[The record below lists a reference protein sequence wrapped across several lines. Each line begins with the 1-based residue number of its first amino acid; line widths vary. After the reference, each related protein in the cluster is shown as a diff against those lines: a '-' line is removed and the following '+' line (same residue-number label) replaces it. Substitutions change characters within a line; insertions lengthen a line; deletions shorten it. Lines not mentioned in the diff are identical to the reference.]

1 MDGETLD
8 ASPLDERD
16 IPSVAG
22 GNKSKIAV
30 PLIAMALGAGVLFYQ
45 WGSTNLVEANT
56 EATTDRHSDDYQPL
70 DRDAFSD
77 ASAEVDAMAGTIPG
91 DTLRLPPP
99 PPPPPGNNGFPPND
113 FPPVEG
119 GYQAPMSKE
128 AQIAKMYASPEVSGN
143 NGGGGSGTQRGN
155 SEYRYPD
162 QLAQLAQSEQRLQNQ
177 LVASLTQGGAAQ
189 DTRNPNTRFLD
200 EVSNSP
206 IERVQPTKMSNL
218 QYLLQAGKLIHASL
232 DTAMDSTL
240 PGQVRATVSQ
250 NVYGAKGRVVLI
262 PKGSQLDGE
271 YRSAV
276 ARGQN
281 RVFTAWNR
289 ILTPDGTNIP
299 IGSAGADRLGRTGFQ
314 GEVDTHFWLRFREA
328 TLLSVLGAATANV
341 GVNSASQPNSS
352 DAYREAI
359 ATSFQVSSARA
370 LEENSQIPDTIFMDQ
385 GAEITV
391 FTARDVDFSAVFQR

>member
-1 MDGETLD
+1 MAGDTLG
-8 ASPLDERD
+8 ATTLEERD

-22 GNKSKIAV
+22 GNKNKIV
-30 PLIAMALGAGVLFYQ
+30 IPLIAMALGAGVMFYQ
-45 WGSTNLVEANT
+45 WGPKTTGDVISDAN
-56 EATTDRHSDDYQPL
+56 AAQHSDDYKRL
-70 DRDAFSD
+70 DRDAFADTSMQLD
-77 ASAEVDAMAGTIPG
+77 SMMETIPG
-91 DTLRLPPP
+91 DTNRLPPP
-99 PPPPPGNNGFPPND
+99 PPPPPTNGFPATG
-113 FPPVEG
+113 FPAG
-119 GYQAPMSKE
+119 DGTQAPLSRAE
-128 AQIAKMYASPEVSGN
+128 IVAKMYASPSVSGN
-143 NGGGGSGTQRGN
+143 SGGSVGGMQKGN
-155 SEYRYPD
+155 RDYRYPD
-162 QLAQLAQSEQRLQNQ
+162 QLAALAQNEQQLQNQ
-177 LVASLTQGGAAQ
+177 LLASLNQGGNQ

-200 EVSNSP
+200 EVSNTP
-206 IERVQPTKMSNL
+206 IERVQPSKVSNL

-250 NVYGAKGRVVLI
+250 DVYGAKGRVVLI

-299 IGSAGADRLGRTGFQ
+299 IGSAGADNLGRTGFQ
-314 GEVDTHFWLRFREA
+314 GDVDTHFWLRFREA
-328 TLLSVLGAATANV
+328 TLLSMLGAATANV
-341 GVNSASQPNSS
+341 GVDSASQPNSS